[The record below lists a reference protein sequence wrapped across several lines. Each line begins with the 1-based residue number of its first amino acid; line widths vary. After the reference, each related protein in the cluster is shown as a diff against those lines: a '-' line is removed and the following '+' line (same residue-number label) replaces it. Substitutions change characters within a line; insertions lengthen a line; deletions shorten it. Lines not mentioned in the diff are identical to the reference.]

1 MILYLNIIWKFLSV
15 RWFCQSLVPL
25 HHQHIDVSKGPAQQQ
40 IWYNFDFTSCEN
52 IGSMLKEWIQWPQ
65 WGERACYYLS
75 LNAAQ
80 SFTPSM
86 SNFIRTVGSLVQVLF
101 FAFGSSLFATVSN
114 TYLLRCRTFT
124 VIFESSSV
132 FMLSF
137 TIPAPHSCRN
147 LYLKHTYHVSGLN
160 RAINNL

>member
-52 IGSMLKEWIQWPQ
+52 IGSMLKEWMQWPQ

-75 LNAAQ
+75 FEC
-80 SFTPSM
+80 S
-86 SNFIRTVGSLVQVLF
+86 TVIHTFYVQLHQDCWLSCPSLVLSFWQLSLCNSIQHI
-101 FAFGSSLFATVSN
+101 FAEVQNIYCGIW
-114 TYLLRCRTFT
+114 
-124 VIFESSSV
+124 VIFSV
-132 FMLSF
+132 CVVAYNPCTPL
-137 TIPAPHSCRN
+137 
-147 LYLKHTYHVSGLN
+147 L
-160 RAINNL
+160 